1 MVIGGTEGRREGKWW
16 TYILIKKNKNVYMH
30 VCVHTYRCVQVQVC
44 EAHRT
49 MLHVFL
55 YHFPHHLVGQGLST
69 AMSVQSDYS
78 GWPASSKDLLVF
90 ISQPSARLK
99 MSALIPSCYMAAE
112 GQTLTTVIL
121 CGRHFADCAIS
132 PVLKNFNF
140 RS

>member
-1 MVIGGTEGRREGKWW
+1 MFVCIHTDVCKSRYVKLTGQCCMSSFITSHITWW
-16 TYILIKKNKNVYMH
+16 DK
-30 VCVHTYRCVQVQVC
+30 
-44 EAHRT
+44 
-49 MLHVFL
+49 VFHQL
-55 YHFPHHLVGQGLST
+55 W
-69 AMSVQSDYS
+69 SVQSGYS
-78 GWPASSKDLLVF
+78 GSPASSKDLPVF

-121 CGRHFADCAIS
+121 CGRHFTDCAIS